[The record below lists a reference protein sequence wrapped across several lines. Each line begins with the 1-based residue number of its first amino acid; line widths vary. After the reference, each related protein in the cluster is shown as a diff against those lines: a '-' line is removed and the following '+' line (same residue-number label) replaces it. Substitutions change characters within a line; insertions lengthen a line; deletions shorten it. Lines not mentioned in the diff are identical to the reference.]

1 MFLICVLVQTKERA
15 KKLEYWRMREK
26 QIEEK
31 KKEKNEL
38 LRRQSSLW
46 VDESKLMEVVLEAVV
61 GGPSR

>member
-1 MFLICVLVQTKERA
+1 
-15 KKLEYWRMREK
+15 MREK